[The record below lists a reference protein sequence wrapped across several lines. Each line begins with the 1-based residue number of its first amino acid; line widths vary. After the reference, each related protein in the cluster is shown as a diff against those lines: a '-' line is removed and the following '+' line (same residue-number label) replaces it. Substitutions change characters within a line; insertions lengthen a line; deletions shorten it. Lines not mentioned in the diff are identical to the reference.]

1 MYNSPYVD
9 PQLQLNQL
17 ASRYP
22 QYFNQQNYNQP
33 SQPYQNNGRVI
44 FVTNIEEAKAT
55 PADMLGNPLFFYNK
69 SKNEIYIKQTD
80 ATGAAPIREYEL
92 KKDQSVQSEIFSVED
107 KLQEIQKQLDEMH
120 PEEIT
125 DIKKFENKIE
135 ELGYDLYDVEY
146 SKEGP
151 NYFLRIF

>member
-1 MYNSPYVD
+1 MYNSPYID

-22 QYFNQQNYNQP
+22 QYFNQSGYNQP
-33 SQPYQNNGRVI
+33 TPQYQNNGKVV

-55 PADMLGNPLFFYNK
+55 PADMMGNPLFFYNK

-92 KKDQSVQSEIFSVED
+92 KKDQSVSEEVSPLEIR
-107 KLQEIQKQLDEMH
+107 LQEIQKQLDEINNKLEK
-120 PEEIT
+120 PRPISKKG
-125 DIKKFENKIE
+125 IKKDA
-135 ELGYDLYDVEY
+135 EL
-146 SKEGP
+146 
-151 NYFLRIF
+151 

>member
-33 SQPYQNNGRVI
+33 SQPYQNNGRVV

-92 KKDQSVQSEIFSVED
+92 KKDQSVQSETFSVED
-107 KLQEIQKQLDEMH
+107 KLQEIQKQLDEINH
-120 PEEIT
+120 KLEKPVS
-125 DIKKFENKIE
+125 KKGNKDAT
-135 ELGYDLYDVEY
+135 EL
-146 SKEGP
+146 
-151 NYFLRIF
+151 

>member
-33 SQPYQNNGRVI
+33 SQPHQNNGRVV

-92 KKDQSVQSEIFSVED
+92 KKDQSVQSETFSVED
-107 KLQEIQKQLDEMH
+107 KLQEIQKQLDEINH
-120 PEEIT
+120 KLEKPVS
-125 DIKKFENKIE
+125 KKGNKDAT
-135 ELGYDLYDVEY
+135 EL
-146 SKEGP
+146 
-151 NYFLRIF
+151 

>member
-9 PQLQLNQL
+9 PQLQLQQL

-33 SQPYQNNGRVI
+33 SQPYQNNGRVV

-92 KKDQSVQSEIFSVED
+92 KKDQTVTSEPSTLEL
-107 KLQEIQKQLDEMH
+107 KLQEIQKQLDEINH
-120 PEEIT
+120 KLEKPIV
-125 DIKKFENKIE
+125 KKGNKDATE
-135 ELGYDLYDVEY
+135 
-146 SKEGP
+146 S
-151 NYFLRIF
+151 

>member
-1 MYNSPYVD
+1 MYNSPYID

-22 QYFNQQNYNQP
+22 QYFNQPNYNQTNP
-33 SQPYQNNGRVI
+33 QYQNNGKVL

-55 PADMLGNPLFFYNK
+55 PADMMGNPLFFYNK

-92 KKDQSVQSEIFSVED
+92 KKDQSVSEVSPLEI
-107 KLQEIQKQLDEMH
+107 KLQEIQKQLDEINNKLEK
-120 PEEIT
+120 PKVVT
-125 DIKKFENKIE
+125 KKGNKKDA
-135 ELGYDLYDVEY
+135 EL
-146 SKEGP
+146 
-151 NYFLRIF
+151 

>member
-33 SQPYQNNGRVI
+33 SQPYQNNGRVV

-92 KKDQSVQSEIFSVED
+92 KKDQSVQSETFSVED
-107 KLQEIQKQLDEMH
+107 KLQEIQKQLDEINH
-120 PEEIT
+120 KLEKPVN
-125 DIKKFENKIE
+125 KKGNKDAT
-135 ELGYDLYDVEY
+135 EL
-146 SKEGP
+146 
-151 NYFLRIF
+151 

>member
-1 MYNSPYVD
+1 MYNTPYVD

-33 SQPYQNNGRVI
+33 SQPYTNNGRVV

-92 KKDQSVQSEIFSVED
+92 KKDQSDTVSEPSALDI
-107 KLQEIQKQLDEMH
+107 KLQEIQKQLS
-120 PEEIT
+120 EINQKLEKP
-125 DIKKFENKIE
+125 ISKKGTKDAA
-135 ELGYDLYDVEY
+135 EL
-146 SKEGP
+146 
-151 NYFLRIF
+151 

>member
-33 SQPYQNNGRVI
+33 SQPYQNNGRVV

-92 KKDQSVQSEIFSVED
+92 KKDQSVQSETFSVED
-107 KLQEIQKQLDEMH
+107 KLQEIQKQLDEINH
-120 PEEIT
+120 
-125 DIKKFENKIE
+125 KKEKPVSKKGNKDAT
-135 ELGYDLYDVEY
+135 EL
-146 SKEGP
+146 
-151 NYFLRIF
+151 